1 MSTSTITTTS
11 TTTSTTE
18 RTGTTWTC
26 ENCHHEIQ
34 AGRKRCT
41 ECGTSRF

>member
-1 MSTSTITTTS
+1 MTTT
-11 TTTSTTE
+11 TTE
-18 RTGTTWTC
+18 RDTGRRTTWTC
-26 ENCHHEIQ
+26 ENCHHEIR